1 MWPGQSVFEVLA
13 AAVLALAPA
22 QVIARFPAPEAKQ
35 GAAVDARYIYAI
47 DNSQIAKYD
56 RQTGARVAHF
66 KGDPVKFPHMNSC
79 AVIGAELICAGSNY
93 PATPMQ
99 GQVEVFD
106 PVTMTH
112 VRTIPLGRQP
122 GSLTFVDSWR
132 GSWWA
137 GFANYDGR
145 GGEPGRDHTFTTV
158 IRFDDQW
165 RPQDRW
171 SLPPEVLA
179 RMAPSSASGGAFGP
193 DGRLYVTGHDR
204 PELYVL
210 EVPKG
215 GGVLKLVTTIEI
227 QVEGQAIAFDRS
239 ASGVLLGISRGKREV
254 VAMKL
259 PSLEDK

>member
-1 MWPGQSVFEVLA
+1 MLESLA
-13 AAVLALAPA
+13 AALAAVLALAPA
-22 QVIARFPAPEAKQ
+22 QVISRLPAPEAGQ
-35 GAAVDARYIYAI
+35 GVAVDAGFIYAV

-56 RQTGARVAHF
+56 RRTGEKVAQF
-66 KGDPVKFPHMNSC
+66 KGDPARFPHMNSC
-79 AVIGAELICAGSNY
+79 AVIGRELICAASNY
-93 PATPMQ
+93 PATPMDSR
-99 GQVEVFD
+99 VEVFD
-106 PVTMTH
+106 PSTLSH
-112 VRTIPLGRQP
+112 LRTIPLGRQP
-122 GSLTFVDSWR
+122 GSLTFVDR
-132 GSWWA
+132 RDGAWWA

-165 RPQDRW
+165 RPLARW
-171 SLPPEVLA
+171 TFPPEVLA
-179 RMAPSSASGGAFGP
+179 RMAPRSASGGALGA
-193 DGRLYVTGHDR
+193 DGRLYVTGHDL

-210 EVPKG
+210 EAPKG

-259 PSLEDK
+259 PPLEDK